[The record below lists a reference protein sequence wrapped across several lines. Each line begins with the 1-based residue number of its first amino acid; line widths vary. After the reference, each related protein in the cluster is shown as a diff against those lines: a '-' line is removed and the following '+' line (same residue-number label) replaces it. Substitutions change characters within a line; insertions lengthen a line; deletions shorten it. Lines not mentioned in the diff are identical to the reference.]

1 MLIDSNNR
9 GDKTMTYKEVE
20 QGIKDE
26 GWTRR
31 KELVRAGEYSD
42 EVRTVTVSED
52 GRFTIYPSGSMRD
65 IKIQERGGGHWRGW
79 MWAGYSLRDAETERA
94 REAGEE
100 IDWLSQVLT
109 CGTSTVGGLKKA
121 VARFRNS

>member
-1 MLIDSNNR
+1 
-9 GDKTMTYKEVE
+9 MTYKEVE

-42 EVRTVTVSED
+42 EVRTVTVRED
-52 GRFTIYPSGSMRD
+52 GRFTIYPSG
-65 IKIQERGGGHWRGW
+65 HWRGW
-79 MWAGYSLRDAETERA
+79 SWSGYSLRDAETESA